1 MIGSGFE
8 RRSESSGGTDS
19 QSVAGPRVRVY
30 ELAKELGISNKDLVE
45 RIRALGLEVA
55 NHMSHLEAADVDRV
69 RRSLT
74 RERHESLVEERLSD
88 TVIRRRSKVA
98 GGAPSGAPA
107 ARPAAAPAPAEA
119 SAKKAPP
126 AAAAPPSASA
136 TSAAAAPAAAE
147 GRRVVVVDVAPPS
160 SRAEAAVEAS
170 PPAPAAAPAPTAP
183 ATPAAPTKVVAEAPA
198 PSAEPRAPEPVTAK
212 AAPESVTPP
221 PAAAASPAPTPA
233 ARPAVPSAP
242 AAAAPSTSAP
252 PMVARPGQTAGG
264 TPTTPPLPPLRQ
276 IIQPVVTG
284 SAATGQ
290 FIQLPGR
297 TPPGVPKIE
306 IKDRDEEL
314 RRMGRP
320 PVGRDRFGRPLVGGG
335 APGNRPGQPG
345 SPWAPKKRVAAAGKK
360 SKKTEITT
368 PAEHKRVVRMGD
380 TIQVSDF
387 AQKMGIKGKEI
398 IKRLWALGM
407 MGVNINHDIDHD
419 TATLIANEFGYQI
432 ESTAFRED
440 QVLGTESETEDA
452 PEDLVPR
459 APVVTIMGHVD
470 HGKTSLLDAI
480 RKANVA
486 AGEAGGITQH
496 IGAYKVHSDRGDVV
510 FLDTPGHE
518 AFTAMRAR
526 GAQMTDIVVLVVAA
540 DDGPMP
546 QTIEAINHAKEAKVP
561 ILIAVNKIDKPG
573 ANPDLIRNKLSEHQL
588 VPEEWGGD
596 TIYVN
601 LSAKTKQGVDKLLE
615 MLALQAEVLELKAN
629 PKRAAKGYVVEA
641 RLDRSRGPISTLL
654 IEEGTLRVGDIA
666 VAGEMFGKVRA
677 MLNDKG
683 QNITEAPPSTPVEV
697 LGLDGVPDAGE
708 MFHVVTDE
716 KDAKTLAEHRRDAR
730 KKKENTGPA
739 RVSLENILD
748 KIRVGEVKEV
758 KIVLKADVQGSAE
771 AVSAALSNL
780 STSEV
785 RVNVISSGVGGITE
799 SDVSLAKASSAIVIG
814 FNVRPAGKAQ
824 PLAEQEG
831 VDIKLYQV
839 IYEAIDD
846 VKKAMVGMLA
856 PVLREKIVNKAEVRK
871 IFSIPKAGNIAGSFV
886 IEGKISRKS
895 QLRLVRDSVVL
906 YTGKVGSLRRFKDD
920 ASEVAAGYECGL
932 TIEGYND
939 LREGDIVEAF
949 EIESNAATLEMPGGP
964 PVRGRG

>member
-8 RRSESSGGTDS
+8 RRSESSGGADS

-30 ELAKELGISNKDLVE
+30 ELAKELGVSNKDLLE

-55 NHMSHLEAADVDRV
+55 NHMSHLESADVDRV

-88 TVIRRRSKVA
+88 TVIRRRSKVTGA
-98 GGAPSGAPA
+98 APSGAPV
-107 ARPAAAPAPAEA
+107 ARPAASPAPAEPSVRRTSPA
-119 SAKKAPP
+119 APPP
-126 AAAAPPSASA
+126 AAAAP
-136 TSAAAAPAAAE
+136 APAAAE
-147 GRRVVVVDVAPPS
+147 GRRVVVVDVTPPPS
-160 SRAEAAVEAS
+160 RVEVAVEA
-170 PPAPAAAPAPTAP
+170 PAPAAAPALAAAATA
-183 ATPAAPTKVVAEAPA
+183 AAPDKATAEAPTPA
-198 PSAEPRAPEPVTAK
+198 PSGEPRAPEPATAK
-212 AAPESVTPP
+212 AVSESVTPAP
-221 PAAAASPAPTPA
+221 AAASPAPA
-233 ARPAVPSAP
+233 AAPPVAPSATP
-242 AAAAPSTSAP
+242 PRFAPSTSAP
-252 PMVARPGQTAGG
+252 PLAARPGATAGPTPSASG
-264 TPTTPPLPPLRQ
+264 PTTPPLPPLRQ

-335 APGNRPGQPG
+335 PPGSRPGQPG
-345 SPWAPKKRVAAAGKK
+345 PWAPKKRVAAAGKK

-561 ILIAVNKIDKPG
+561 ILVAVNKIDKPG
-573 ANPDLIRNKLSEHQL
+573 ANPDLIRNKLSEQQL

-601 LSAKTKQGVDKLLE
+601 VSAKTKQGVDKLLE

-666 VAGEMFGKVRA
+666 VAGEMSGKVRA

-708 MFHVVTDE
+708 MFNVVTDD

-730 KKKENTGPA
+730 KRKENTGPA

-758 KIVLKADVQGSAE
+758 KIVLKADVQGSSE

-824 PLAEQEG
+824 PMAEQEG

-856 PVLREKIVNKAEVRK
+856 PVLREKVVGKAEIRK
-871 IFSIPKAGNIAGSFV
+871 IFNIPKAGNIAGSFV
-886 IEGKISRKS
+886 TEGKISRKS

-949 EIESNAATLEMPGGP
+949 EIESIAATLESPGGAP
-964 PVRGRG
+964 GRGR